1 MEAPHKLDLTRL
13 RVIENIKVSALGSQ
27 RALNDEIASIE
38 KTIRSL
44 TAKIENAEQNA
55 KGSQSNI
62 EPVGEG
68 PTGLYHPHTDRS
80 KPLSI
85 YLPDPKIQSNWS
97 NIAGGLKAEL
107 AEAEEKK
114 KALAAEREEASERF
128 NEASHLYDAC
138 KKYADNLLH
147 EGHEEHR

>member
-27 RALNDEIASIE
+27 RALNDEIVSVE

-44 TAKIENAEQNA
+44 TSQIENAEEIA
-55 KGSQSNI
+55 KGSRSNI

-68 PTGLYHPHTDRS
+68 PTGLYHPHTDPS
-80 KPLSI
+80 KPIRI
-85 YLPDPKIQSNWS
+85 YSPDSKIQSNWS
-97 NIAGGLKAEL
+97 NVAAGLKAEL

-114 KALAAEREEASERF
+114 KALTAEREETSERF

-147 EGHEEHR
+147 DGHEEHR